1 LRKPFLDGGSLKT
14 RDKGAETSP
23 FGRLSLCQMRR
34 LRDRPN
40 CHGQLPAFNT
50 AADEKINAASVHQ
63 APPFRF
69 A

>member
-1 LRKPFLDGGSLKT
+1 
-14 RDKGAETSP
+14 
-23 FGRLSLCQMRR
+23 MRR

-50 AADEKINAASVHQ
+50 AADEKINAASRNQ
-63 APPFRF
+63 APALGF